1 MAFARRAGE
10 GSARE
15 EVKASARAR
24 GSRGDDVREKE
35 RLEQDVG
42 RETFIPKKI
51 CSLLA
56 QPQLAE
62 RGVSSSRR
70 PAPVRR
76 GRVSFPRAPVH
87 GDDESGD

>member
-1 MAFARRAGE
+1 MAFARRAGG

-15 EVKASARAR
+15 DVKASARAR
-24 GSRGDDVREKE
+24 PSRGDDVREKE

-42 RETFIPKKI
+42 RETVFQKI

-62 RGVSSSRR
+62 GGVSAPRR